1 MTFRWTMK
9 LPAWV
14 VIVTAVVIVT
24 GAAAV
29 DLAEGERPLVTVSG
43 GMVRGLNTTEY
54 NITYLE
60 FLGIPFATPP
70 VGALRFKVNNSI
82 KREIKKKKHNKT
94 TARKLFH
101 QIDLPELWG
110 IRVRIRSNHLSEFRT
125 DEKIERIYSGHVDK

>member
-1 MTFRWTMK
+1 M
-9 LPAWV
+9 
-14 VIVTAVVIVT
+14 TAVVIVT

-82 KREIKKKKHNKT
+82 KREIKKKNHNNT
-94 TARKLFH
+94 TTHKLFH
-101 QIDLPELWG
+101 QIDLPEL
-110 IRVRIRSNHLSEFRT
+110 
-125 DEKIERIYSGHVDK
+125 